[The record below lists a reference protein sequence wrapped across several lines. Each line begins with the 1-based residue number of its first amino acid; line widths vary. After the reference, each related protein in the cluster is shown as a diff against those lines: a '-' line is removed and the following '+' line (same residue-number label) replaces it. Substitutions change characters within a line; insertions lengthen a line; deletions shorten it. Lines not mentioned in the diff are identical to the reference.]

1 MAYPNIT
8 TTRPAIPPP
17 EPARPGLPA
26 LKTRNSSTA
35 AATSRLPSTS
45 QMSSKLAIR
54 TPSKPTTSL
63 GTAHAKSSPAIPT
76 LRSMSITTALQEKST
91 DTEIRRSISIASFP
105 EPPGVHK
112 RIATISN
119 RSSPPQSSLV
129 ENGLNKTDSASIT
142 LLPGGT
148 ARLKRLRIAED
159 PPSAGIAVSDNSPAQ
174 SNSHGTTAIP
184 AVDRTKETDNRI
196 TANSP
201 ASRSSSAQ
209 GSCSTSATTFE
220 DVDDGRR
227 GREEPNHDS
236 FDGMPSVKTKETK
249 GNVIVSV
256 RVRPDAGG
264 NGDKKSEGEWM
275 VDGRRSLVAYRG
287 REGGDY
293 YYGELVRTW
302 LENLAHRLPQ
312 TTFLQPM
319 TRITRF
325 TMLLPNVWYAVS
337 WRAIT
342 VQYLPTA

>member
-8 TTRPAIPPP
+8 TPRPTNYPP
-17 EPARPGLPA
+17 EAARPGLPA

-35 AATSRLPSTS
+35 AAASRLPSTS
-45 QMSSKLAIR
+45 QMPSKLAIR
-54 TPSKPTTSL
+54 TPSKPSTSP
-63 GTAHAKSSPAIPT
+63 GTAHARSSPAIPT
-76 LRSMSITTALQEKST
+76 LRSMSITTALQEKPT

-105 EPPGVHK
+105 EPPGVRR
-112 RIATISN
+112 RIATIPN
-119 RSSPPQSSLV
+119 KSSPPQASPL
-129 ENGLNKTDSASIT
+129 ENGLNKTDSAGTT
-142 LLPGGT
+142 LMSGGT
-148 ARLKRLRIAED
+148 SRLKRLRIAED
-159 PPSAGIAVSDNSPAQ
+159 PPSAGIAVPNHSPGQ
-174 SNSHGTTAIP
+174 SNGHGTASIP
-184 AVDRTKETDNRI
+184 AVDRSKETDNPV

-209 GSCSTSATTFE
+209 DSCSTSATTFE

-236 FDGMPSVKTKETK
+236 FDGMPSMKTKETK

-293 YYGELVRTW
+293 YYGEL
-302 LENLAHRLPQ
+302 A
-312 TTFLQPM
+312 
-319 TRITRF
+319 
-325 TMLLPNVWYAVS
+325 
-337 WRAIT
+337 
-342 VQYLPTA
+342 